1 MNKIFKK
8 KINLRIQKDFG
19 LNICYLATDESA

>member
-1 MNKIFKK
+1 MNKVLK
-8 KINLRIQKDFG
+8 KINMRIQKDFG

>member
-1 MNKIFKK
+1 MNKIFL
-8 KINLRIQKDFG
+8 KIKMRIQKDFG